1 MSIIAQSTFSFFAC
15 LFFAIIYK
23 TPKSELVACG
33 ITGAFGYGAYCTY
46 YVNTNEPMV
55 GTFIGAVTVAFIA
68 KLYASSRKLP
78 VMLYV
83 LPPIFPLV
91 PGANIYYAAYG
102 VIMENIPYAV
112 TNGVRAFKLSGLC
125 VIALLIIFSIPD
137 EIFDIITGVSRFN
150 IVEKEENNSIKN

>member
-1 MSIIAQSTFSFFAC
+1 MSIIAQSFFSFFAC

-23 TPKSELVACG
+23 TPKSELLACG
-33 ITGAFGYGAYCTY
+33 ITGAFGYGIYYAYY
-46 YVNTNEPMV
+46 INTNDPMTA
-55 GTFIGAVTVAFIA
+55 TFLGAATIAFIA
-68 KLYASSRKLP
+68 KLYSSSRKLP

-91 PGANIYYAAYG
+91 PGANMYYAAYG

-125 VIALLIIFSIPD
+125 VIALLVVFSIPNY
-137 EIFDIITGVSRFN
+137 IFDIITGTSRFT
-150 IVEKEENNSIKN
+150 ILDKDEDIKP